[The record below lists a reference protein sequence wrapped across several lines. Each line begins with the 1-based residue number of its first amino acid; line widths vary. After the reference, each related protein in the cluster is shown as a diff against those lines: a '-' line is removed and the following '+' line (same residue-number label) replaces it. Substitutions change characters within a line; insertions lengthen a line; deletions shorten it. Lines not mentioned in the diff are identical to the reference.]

1 MTDEELKQ
9 QSVKLKQIKPNKVW
23 ADLLLKNVMTQV
35 AKKEVQSLASKPKVA
50 PASASYLFSR
60 YRIALTALG
69 LLLIFGVSMTVAQNS
84 LPGSAFY
91 PLKLLSQDL
100 KVALAPEPAK
110 SLVKL
115 TTVEERVKD
124 LAQTE
129 DREEV
134 VQKIAQGVK
143 EDLKNLPADV
153 QKNKDKTAVLDIS
166 KKVQEKNE
174 ELQKVITE
182 SNLQPIIKEDLQNT
196 LAETQD
202 KILALITETTN
213 AISSCPEYLTT
224 NLEKISSYFQNS
236 EVLANWSVDEVT
248 QVRILL
254 GEVDKNLKASNCLEA
269 MAKIESINQLL
280 QIHSW
285 ETSN

>member
-23 ADLLLKNVMTQV
+23 VDLLLKNVMTQV

-69 LLLIFGVSMTVAQNS
+69 LLLIFGASMTVAQNS
-84 LPGSAFY
+84 LPGSALY
-91 PLKLLSQDL
+91 SLKLFSQDVV
-100 KVALAPEPAK
+100 VALAPNQTK

-115 TTVEERVKD
+115 TAVEERVKD
-124 LAQTE
+124 LAKTE

-134 VQKIAQGVK
+134 VKKIAQSVRD
-143 EDLKNLPADV
+143 DLQNLPVDV
-153 QKNKDKTAVLDIS
+153 QKNKDKAVVLDIS
-166 KKVQEKNE
+166 KKIQEKNE

-182 SNLQPIIKEDLQNT
+182 SNLQPTIKEDLQNT

-213 AISSCPEYLTT
+213 IISSCPEYLTV
-224 NLEKISSYFQNS
+224 NLEKISMYFQDS
-236 EVLANWSVDEVT
+236 QVLAKWSTDEVT
-248 QVRILL
+248 KVRILL
-254 GEVDKNLKASNCLEA
+254 GDIDKNLKAGNCLEA
-269 MAKIESINQLL
+269 MEKIESINQLL
-280 QIHSW
+280 QIHSLD
-285 ETSN
+285 TPD

>member
-50 PASASYLFSR
+50 PAQASYLFSH
-60 YRIALTALG
+60 YRVALTAFG
-69 LLLIFGVSMTVAQNS
+69 LLLIFGISFALAQNS
-84 LPGSAFY
+84 LPGSALY
-91 PLKLLSQDL
+91 SLKLFSQDVV
-100 KVALAPEPAK
+100 VALAPNQTK

-115 TTVEERVKD
+115 TAVEERVKD
-124 LAQTE
+124 LAKTE

-134 VQKIAQGVK
+134 VKKIAQSVRD
-143 EDLKNLPADV
+143 DLQNLPVDV
-153 QKNKDKTAVLDIS
+153 QKNKDKAVVLDIS
-166 KKVQEKNE
+166 KKIQEKNE

-182 SNLQPIIKEDLQNT
+182 SNLQPTIKEDLQNT

-213 AISSCPEYLTT
+213 IISSCPEYLTV
-224 NLEKISSYFQNS
+224 NLEKISMYFQDS
-236 EVLANWSVDEVT
+236 QVLAKWSTDEVT
-248 QVRILL
+248 KVRILL
-254 GEVDKNLKASNCLEA
+254 GDIDKNLKAGNCLEA
-269 MAKIESINQLL
+269 MEKIESINQLL
-280 QIHSW
+280 QIHSLD
-285 ETSN
+285 TPD